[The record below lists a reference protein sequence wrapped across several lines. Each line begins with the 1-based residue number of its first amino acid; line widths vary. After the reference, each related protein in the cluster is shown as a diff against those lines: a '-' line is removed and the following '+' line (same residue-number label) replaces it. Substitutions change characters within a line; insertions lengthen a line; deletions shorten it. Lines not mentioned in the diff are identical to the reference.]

1 MRRAVSEDHVPHG
14 RFRQGKLCRLGRA
27 AAVRRKQTKGV
38 SPSRRLT
45 VHKGKKGIDG
55 PQASSSVQAHRIS
68 PLVPP
73 NPLLVPPIHVVVAPT
88 RHPAP
93 ARVFPLAREAKE
105 HARRLRHETGFIGT
119 NGPLYFLH
127 EGPKFRLGFRVE
139 PRHCNPMGICH
150 GGMLAT
156 FADML
161 MPIGAISLVP
171 EVQQRFLPTVSLQI
185 DFIGPAKIGDW
196 VEGEMQVLRT
206 TRTLVFAQGLV
217 RSNGVLSMRCSG
229 VFRIGPE
236 FDRPLPE

>member
-1 MRRAVSEDHVPHG
+1 MGSPPEPPPEPPPPGFRRFPAEHG
-14 RFRQGKLCRLGRA
+14 F
-27 AAVRRKQTKGV
+27 VGV
-38 SPSRRLT
+38 
-45 VHKGKKGIDG
+45 
-55 PQASSSVQAHRIS
+55 
-68 PLVPP
+68 
-73 NPLLVPPIHVVVAPT
+73 
-88 RHPAP
+88 
-93 ARVFPLAREAKE
+93 
-105 HARRLRHETGFIGT
+105 
-119 NGPLYFLH
+119 NGPLWMQR
-127 EGPKFRLGFRVE
+127 EGTLFRLGFRVE
-139 PRHCNPMGICH
+139 ARHCNPMGVCH

-171 EVQQRFLPTVSLQI
+171 EVQRRFLPTVSLQI

-236 FDRPLPE
+236 FNRPLPE